1 MAHMPNEPEAFG
13 EQVARILLRNF
24 PERNVELAGPMS
36 LILNGRHLGLENLY
50 RSGSY

>member
-1 MAHMPNEPEAFG
+1 MPREPEAFG

-24 PERNVELAGPMS
+24 PERQVELAGPMD

-50 RSGSY
+50 LSLIHI